1 MTTSNTAVI
10 HIEVACA
17 LPGKQL
23 VKALAVETGCTAR
36 QAVELSGL
44 AESFPE
50 LLLTDCKLGIFS
62 RLLDDPAQ
70 HILQEG
76 DRVEIYRPLLLDP
89 KEARRQR
96 ARKSGSR

>member
-1 MTTSNTAVI
+1 MADI

-23 VKALAVETGCTAR
+23 VKTLVVEAGCTAQ
-36 QAVELSGL
+36 QAVALSGL
-44 AESFPE
+44 AEAFPGLSLAE
-50 LLLTDCKLGIFS
+50 CKLGIFS

-70 HILQEG
+70 HILVEG

-96 ARKSGSR
+96 ARKSFSR